1 MTSALTPSSP
11 SLRDQARALG
21 AQNALG
27 RPTRSFWQDA
37 WLRLRRDR
45 LALVAGVIFG
55 LLCLMALAAPLISEY
70 VTGYDPNK
78 ISLREQ
84 YEPPSARHWFGTD
97 EYGRDYFT
105 RIVWAGR
112 VSLSIGF
119 GYALISLTIGVVLGI
134 MGGYY
139 GGLFDDLLQ
148 NALNVISAIPLLPLL
163 IILSSMIK
171 LNVLGLILLLSAFGW
186 IGASR
191 YIRGLVMSI
200 KQRDYILAAHTVGAK
215 NQRIMFSHI
224 LPNVFSA
231 TLIILGLDIAG
242 AILLESTLSF
252 LSFGV
257 QPPTASWGNMLTNS
271 RAYFTRAPWLVL
283 FPGLAISLTVLSVY
297 LFADGLRDAMDP
309 RLRR

>member
-1 MTSALTPSSP
+1 MTSAITPSSP
-11 SLRDQARALG
+11 SVREQALASAAR
-21 AQNALG
+21 NALA
-27 RPTRSFWQDA
+27 RPSRSFWQDT
-37 WLRLRRDR
+37 WLRMRQDR

-55 LLCLMALAAPLISEY
+55 LLCLIALAAPLISEY
-70 VTGYDPNK
+70 VTGYDPNR

-84 YEPPSARHWFGTD
+84 YEAPSLRHWFGTD

-139 GGLFDDLLQ
+139 GGVFDDLLQ
-148 NALNVISAIPLLPLL
+148 NTLNVISAIPLLPLL

-191 YIRGLVMSI
+191 FIRGLVMSI
-200 KQRDYILAAHTVGAK
+200 KQRDYIMAAHTVGAK
-215 NQRIMFSHI
+215 NGRIMFSHI